1 MKKKENKN
9 INTKI
14 NISKNTAPSQA
25 EIKILLELYQKGL
38 YTQAEKIAQS
48 LTKEFPKHQF
58 SWKVLGVLLK
68 HNGKV
73 SESLAATQKAVALSP
88 KDADVHLNLGIIL
101 KDLGRLNDAVISYKQ
116 AIAIKPNY
124 AEAYNNLGNTIQEL
138 GELDNAEESYRQAIA
153 LIPGFAEAYNNL
165 GVVLEKL
172 GRLGDAKSSYRQ
184 AISINPNYAEAH
196 NNLGNTLQELGELNN
211 AVESYRKAISLKPN
225 YGNAHNNL
233 GNILRASKKYEEAIY
248 HFDILKN
255 DFATALSLECLY
267 ICGNYKEFYK
277 RLNSLSELKD
287 MNLRVAAVS
296 SFASHQMKKSDPY
309 PFCTN
314 PLDFIKINNLAS
326 YDYSNTLLDEIIKE
340 TDQYH
345 VTWEA
350 RTTKLGYQGPSDIF
364 QNRSKIISHLERII
378 HKAIDAY
385 YNAFKS
391 ENNVFIKSWPSKHK
405 LEGWFN
411 RLIKHGHHTS
421 HIHQTGWLSGVI
433 YLKTINSSINDEGA
447 IEFSLHG
454 YDLPILDENYSR
466 KIHRPKKG
474 DIVLFPSSLFH
485 RTIPFTS
492 ETERTTI
499 AFDLKAV

>member
-1 MKKKENKN
+1 MKKDENKK

-25 EIKILLELYQKGL
+25 EIKILLELYQNGL

-58 SWKVLGVLLK
+58 AWKVLGVLLK

-73 SESLAATQKAVALSP
+73 SESLAVTQKAVALSP

-124 AEAYNNLGNTIQEL
+124 DEAY
-138 GELDNAEESYRQAIA
+138 
-153 LIPGFAEAYNNL
+153 
-165 GVVLEKL
+165 
-172 GRLGDAKSSYRQ
+172 
-184 AISINPNYAEAH
+184 
-196 NNLGNTLQELGELNN
+196 NNLGNTLQELGELDN
-211 AVESYRKAISLKPN
+211 AEASYRQAILLKPN

-233 GNILRASKKYEEAIY
+233 GNILRVSKKYEEAIY

-267 ICGNYKEFYK
+267 TCKNYKEFYK

-314 PLDFIKINNLAS
+314 PLDFIKINNLAD
-326 YDYSNTLLDEIIKE
+326 YDYSNTLLDEIIRE

-378 HKAIDAY
+378 HKAIDSY
-385 YNAFKS
+385 YDAFKS
-391 ENNVFIKSWPSKHK
+391 ENNVFINSWPNKHK

-454 YDLPILDENYSR
+454 YDLPIIDENYPR

-492 ETERTTI
+492 DTERTTI
-499 AFDLKAV
+499 AFDFKSV

>member
-1 MKKKENKN
+1 MKKDENKK

-25 EIKILLELYQKGL
+25 EIKILLELYQNGL

-73 SESLAATQKAVALSP
+73 SESLAVTQKAAALSP

-124 AEAYNNLGNTIQEL
+124 AEAYNNLGNTLQEL
-138 GELDNAEESYRQAIA
+138 GEFDNAEESYRQ
-153 LIPGFAEAYNNL
+153 
-165 GVVLEKL
+165 
-172 GRLGDAKSSYRQ
+172 
-184 AISINPNYAEAH
+184 
-196 NNLGNTLQELGELNN
+196 
-211 AVESYRKAISLKPN
+211 AISLKPN

-267 ICGNYKEFYK
+267 TCKNYKEFYK

-314 PLDFIKINNLAS
+314 PLDFIKINNIA
-326 YDYSNTLLDEIIKE
+326 DY
-340 TDQYH
+340 
-345 VTWEA
+345 
-350 RTTKLGYQGPSDIF
+350 KLF
-364 QNRSKIISHLERII
+364 E
-378 HKAIDAY
+378 
-385 YNAFKS
+385 
-391 ENNVFIKSWPSKHK
+391 
-405 LEGWFN
+405 
-411 RLIKHGHHTS
+411 
-421 HIHQTGWLSGVI
+421 
-433 YLKTINSSINDEGA
+433 
-447 IEFSLHG
+447 
-454 YDLPILDENYSR
+454 YS
-466 KIHRPKKG
+466 
-474 DIVLFPSSLFH
+474 
-485 RTIPFTS
+485 T
-492 ETERTTI
+492 
-499 AFDLKAV
+499 